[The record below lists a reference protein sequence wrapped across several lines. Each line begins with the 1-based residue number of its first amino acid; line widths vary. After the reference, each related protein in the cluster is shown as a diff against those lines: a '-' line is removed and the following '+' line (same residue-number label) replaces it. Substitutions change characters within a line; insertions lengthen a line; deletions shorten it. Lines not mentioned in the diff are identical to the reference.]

1 MKKVVSIIILV
12 LMVIGLTNTSQE
24 VRDRA
29 FIQSIS
35 IQSDSNNVYTSV
47 KLYGDTNIYKGIGND
62 IETSLQ
68 SAETRQG
75 KVFFSGHT
83 EMIIFQE
90 DSFSNDILK
99 YIVKYKKISPKCS
112 VVVSSGEVLDTET
125 AYSILET
132 YDRLNE
138 VNITTASDIVKEL
151 NSKKSIEVPYI
162 NKDLTYSTIKLSDF
176 C

>member
-1 MKKVVSIIILV
+1 MKKVVSIIILI

-68 SAETRQG
+68 SLDKA
-75 KVFFSGHT
+75 KYSLVV
-83 EMIIFQE
+83 
-90 DSFSNDILK
+90 ILK
-99 YIVKYKKISPKCS
+99 
-112 VVVSSGEVLDTET
+112 
-125 AYSILET
+125 
-132 YDRLNE
+132 
-138 VNITTASDIVKEL
+138 
-151 NSKKSIEVPYI
+151 
-162 NKDLTYSTIKLSDF
+162 
-176 C
+176 